1 MSSELRQR
9 LQSVRER
16 IVAAC
21 ARSGRLPDE
30 VEILAVTK
38 THPLETLLD
47 AVQEGLYELGENRV
61 QEALP
66 KIEALPPGV
75 HMHLIGRLQKNK
87 VNKAVGRFA
96 SIESVDHLELLE
108 RIARRAR
115 TLDVVQPIWIEVDLA
130 QEPQKA
136 GCAPEQAA
144 ELWERALAESSVEI
158 VGLMGM
164 VRLEDDE
171 TAARARFAALR
182 RLAEGLRRRDG
193 AAARLSMGM
202 SRDFEW
208 AVEEGS
214 HQVRL
219 GSALFGPRRPR

>member
-1 MSSELRQR
+1 MSTELHQR
-9 LQSVRER
+9 LESIRER
-16 IVAAC
+16 ITAAC
-21 ARSGRLPDE
+21 ARASRSPKE

-47 AVQEGLYELGENRV
+47 ALSEGLYELGENRV

-66 KIEALPPGV
+66 KIEALPAGARV
-75 HMHLIGRLQKNK
+75 HLIGRLQSNK
-87 VNKAVGRFA
+87 VNKAVGVFA
-96 SIESVDHLELLE
+96 SIESVDRLDLLE

-115 TLDVVQPIWIEVDLA
+115 TLELVQPIWIEVDIA
-130 QEPQKA
+130 EEPQKA
-136 GCAPEQAA
+136 GCPKEQLD
-144 ELWERALAESSVEI
+144 ELWERALTESSLEI

-164 VRLEDDE
+164 VRLSDDE
-171 TAARARFAALR
+171 TQARRRFATLR

-193 AAARLSMGM
+193 SPARLSMGM

-214 HQVRL
+214 HQLRL
-219 GSALFGPRRPR
+219 GSVLFGPRRPR